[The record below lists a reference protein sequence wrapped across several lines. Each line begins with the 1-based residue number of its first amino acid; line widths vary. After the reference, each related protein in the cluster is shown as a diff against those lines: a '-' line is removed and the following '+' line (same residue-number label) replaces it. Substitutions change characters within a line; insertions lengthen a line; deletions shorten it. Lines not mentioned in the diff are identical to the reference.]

1 MTNQAAPQ
9 RADFSPRAAVLLV
22 QLGTPDTPEPADVRS
37 YLREFLSDPRV
48 IELPRALWLPIL
60 YGGVL
65 TRRPKESAEK
75 YQKIWREDGSPLS
88 VFTRRQAEDLQDELK
103 KRGRLVEVAW
113 AMRYGNPSLPQA
125 LRDLRD
131 KGIQR
136 LVVLPLYPQYSG
148 STTGSVFDAVARE
161 FKTWR
166 RVPNLRFVQDFHDD
180 PGYIEALADSIR
192 QRWRN
197 EGGDRPE
204 KLVFSFHGLPQRYV
218 DGGDP
223 YDEQCR
229 RTAAL
234 VAESLGLNEAQWV
247 ISYQS
252 LFGKTEWIKPYTQP
266 TVEALA
272 RQGVKT
278 IDVICPGFVSDCIE
292 TLEEIDMEVH
302 NAFMRAGGQRFR
314 FIDCLNDSPLWIHA
328 LADMVG
334 NEVSGWGTREID
346 AARARR

>member
-1 MTNQAAPQ
+1 MTNQAGQQPQ
-9 RADFSPRAAVLLV
+9 DFSPRAAVLLV
-22 QLGTPDTPEPADVRS
+22 QLGTPDTPATPDVRR

-48 IELPRALWLPIL
+48 IELPRALWLPVL
-60 YGGVL
+60 YGAVL
-65 TRRPKESAEK
+65 PFRPKASAEK
-75 YQKIWREDGSPLS
+75 YQKIWREDGSPLT
-88 VFTRRQAEDLQDELK
+88 VYTRRQAEGLQEELK

-113 AMRYGNPSLPQA
+113 AMRYGNPSLPQT

-131 KGIQR
+131 RGIQR

-148 STTGSVFDAVARE
+148 STSGSVFDAVSRE
-161 FKTWR
+161 FRRWR
-166 RVPNLRFVQDFHDD
+166 VVPNLRFVQDFHDD

-223 YDEQCR
+223 YDRQCR
-229 RTAAL
+229 RTASL
-234 VAESLGLNEAQWV
+234 VAAALQLSDDQWV
-247 ISYQS
+247 VSYQS
-252 LFGKTEWIKPYTQP
+252 LFGKAEWIKPYTEP

-272 RQGVKT
+272 REGVRH

-302 NAFMRAGGQRFR
+302 DAFMRAGGQRFR

-328 LADMVG
+328 MADMVG
-334 NEVSGWGTREID
+334 AELSGWGTREID
-346 AARARR
+346 VVRGRR

>member
-1 MTNQAAPQ
+1 MTNQPGQ
-9 RADFSPRAAVLLV
+9 QTADTSTRAAVLLV

-37 YLREFLSDPRV
+37 YLREFLSDRRV
-48 IELPRALWLPIL
+48 IELPRALWLPVL
-60 YGGVL
+60 HGAVL

-75 YQKIWREDGSPLS
+75 YRKIWREDGSPLT
-88 VFTRRQAEDLQDELK
+88 VFTRRQAEGLQEELR

-113 AMRYGNPSLPQA
+113 AMRYGNPSLPQT
-125 LRDLRD
+125 LRNLRD

-148 STTGSVFDAVARE
+148 STTGSVFDAVSRE
-161 FKTWR
+161 FKRWR
-166 RVPNLRFVQDFHDD
+166 VVPNLRFVKDFHDD
-180 PGYIEALADSIR
+180 PGYIEALVDSIR
-192 QRWRN
+192 QRWRHD
-197 EGGDRPE
+197 GGERPE

-223 YDEQCR
+223 YDHQCR

-234 VAESLGLNEAQWV
+234 VAEALDLSDEEWLV
-247 ISYQS
+247 SYQS
-252 LFGKTEWIKPYTQP
+252 LFGKAEWVRPYTQP

-272 RQGVKT
+272 RQGVRH

-302 NAFMRAGGQRFR
+302 NAFMRAGGKRFR
-314 FIDCLNDSPLWIHA
+314 FIDCLNDTPLWIHA
-328 LADMVG
+328 MADMLG
-334 NEVSGWGTREID
+334 NELSGWGTREID
-346 AARARR
+346 VARGRR